1 MATIRLYCKGINMTR
16 DHIDEIY
23 DFNKTLGLLDSGYD
37 DFLES
42 SFQIEEALE
51 GFDLLYFSKELLS
64 EFTAPR
70 SFSSMNPKEVSRA
83 IVKSTGEFQGTDVD
97 RLDKAIDAIVFAVG
111 SIAKLRLTPSQ
122 IREAISVVTKA
133 NLQKLGMPK
142 DEFGKVI
149 KPDNFVGPEVELQ
162 KILDS
167 RNENV

>member
-1 MATIRLYCKGINMTR
+1 MTK

-23 DFNKTLGLLDSGYD
+23 DFNKTLRLLDAGYN
-37 DFLES
+37 DFLEA

-51 GFDLLYFSKELLS
+51 GFGNLPKLS
-64 EFTAPR
+64 SLVLVEDVESGYSNYT
-70 SFSSMNPKEVSRA
+70 PKDISRA
-83 IVKSTGEFQGTDVD
+83 IVDLVNVKDTCIPDVD

-111 SIAKLRLTPSQ
+111 SIAKLGLTPPQ

-167 RNENV
+167 RNENG

>member
-1 MATIRLYCKGINMTR
+1 MTR

-23 DFNKTLGLLDSGYD
+23 NFNKTLGLLDAGYD

-51 GFDLLYFSKELLS
+51 GFEPPVRDLTLS
-64 EFTAPR
+64 FD
-70 SFSSMNPKEVSRA
+70 NPKNTSRA
-83 IVKSTGEFQGTDVD
+83 IISWILRDSEVGFEIPDVD

-111 SIAKLRLTPSQ
+111 SIAKLGLTPSQ

-167 RNENV
+167 RNKNV

>member
-1 MATIRLYCKGINMTR
+1 MTIPDVFDLV
-16 DHIDEIY
+16 Y
-23 DFNKTLGLLDSGYD
+23 DFNDKAGLIKAGYD
-37 DFLES
+37 DFRES
-42 SFQIEEALE
+42 AFQIEEALE
-51 GFDLLYFSKELLS
+51 GFGNLPKLS
-64 EFTAPR
+64 SLVLVEDVESGYSNYT
-70 SFSSMNPKEVSRA
+70 PKDISRA
-83 IVKSTGEFQGTDVD
+83 IVDLVNVKDTCIPDVY

-111 SIAKLRLTPSQ
+111 SIAKLGLTPSQ

>member
-1 MATIRLYCKGINMTR
+1 MTR

-23 DFNKTLGLLDSGYD
+23 DFNKTLGLLDAGYD

-51 GFDLLYFSKELLS
+51 GFNIDSYIVCDGKESAKEL
-64 EFTAPR
+64 
-70 SFSSMNPKEVSRA
+70 SRA
-83 IVKSTGEFQGTDVD
+83 IVAQCISKEPLADVD

-111 SIAKLRLTPSQ
+111 SIAKLGLTPSQ
-122 IREAISVVTKA
+122 IRESISVVTKA

-142 DEFGKVI
+142 DKFGKVI

-167 RNENV
+167 RSENV

>member
-1 MATIRLYCKGINMTR
+1 MTR

-23 DFNKTLGLLDSGYD
+23 DFNKTLGLLDAGYD

-51 GFDLLYFSKELLS
+51 GFGNLPKLS
-64 EFTAPR
+64 SLVLVEDAKFGYSNYAP
-70 SFSSMNPKEVSRA
+70 KDISRA
-83 IVKSTGEFQGTDVD
+83 IVALVNVEDTCIPDVH

-111 SIAKLRLTPSQ
+111 AIAKLGLTPSQ

-142 DEFGKVI
+142 DKFGKVI

-167 RNENV
+167 RSENV